1 MIAASNKEFN
11 KEEECCCQPSLVD
24 IIHSNIYMYYIL
36 HDIIHRVIIYYIT
49 LYQTYSGPKKSFF
62 GSLSRILKYMNV
74 FALYN
79 NILNTYLL
87 AAAQ

>member
-24 IIHSNIYMYYIL
+24 IIHSDIYMYYIL

-49 LYQTYSGPKKSFF
+49 LY
-62 GSLSRILKYMNV
+62 
-74 FALYN
+74 
-79 NILNTYLL
+79 
-87 AAAQ
+87 